1 MAAKTITD
9 SPPCFTVGRRAFGLK
24 DTFESFHT
32 KTRFEV
38 EKRVKLGRYK
48 AVEKTRVER
57 KSANGLGKK
66 KFA

>member
-24 DTFESFHT
+24 DTLGSFHT

-38 EKRVKLGRYK
+38 EKRVKLDSLEN
-48 AVEKTRVER
+48 VISSTD
-57 KSANGLGKK
+57 LDT
-66 KFA
+66 KFFGPSTTS